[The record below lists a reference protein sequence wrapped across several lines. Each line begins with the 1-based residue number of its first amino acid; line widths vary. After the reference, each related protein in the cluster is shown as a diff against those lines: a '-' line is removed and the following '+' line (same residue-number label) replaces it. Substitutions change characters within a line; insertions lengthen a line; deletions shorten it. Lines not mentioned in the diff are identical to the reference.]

1 MNTFSKFLTIF
12 VTVASLAFLGFAG
25 ISTFAGPNWENEKEK
40 LSDHFSFENSGGE
53 QPTWTA
59 TRPGVSNNSP
69 EFKTNSAVLADVVIA
84 CKKQLAK
91 EQQERID
98 ALNGQI
104 PGLEERI
111 SIAAR
116 TNEADLAALDVRA
129 GQLLDEIEAVRAESI
144 ATLKKVIGETAGT
157 VDADDNAVPG
167 AIQKRAD
174 LTERM
179 KDAYRLRAE
188 LEEIRTEQYGIAEQ
202 KQKLQVLLIR
212 MNAVLDRL
220 QRRRNQLEKA
230 GATFEKSDYS
240 SDGTKPTPA
249 ASNGA

>member
-1 MNTFSKFLTIF
+1 MNTFSRFLTIF

-59 TRPGVSNNSP
+59 KRG
-69 EFKTNSAVLADVVIA
+69 EFSKNSAVLADVVIA

-98 ALNGQI
+98 ALNNQI

-144 ATLKKVIGETAGT
+144 ATLKKVIGETGGT
-157 VDADDNAVPG
+157 VDQDNNVVPG
-167 AIQKRAD
+167 ANQKRAD

-249 ASNGA
+249 ASNGV